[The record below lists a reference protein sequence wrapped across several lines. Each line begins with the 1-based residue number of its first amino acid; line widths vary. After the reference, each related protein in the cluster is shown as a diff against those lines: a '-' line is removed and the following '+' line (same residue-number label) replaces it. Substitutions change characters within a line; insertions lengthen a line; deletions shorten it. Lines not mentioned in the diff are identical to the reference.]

1 MSMIQPGI
9 LADAADYIDQH
20 GWTQGQFETDDGKV
34 CLLGAVRRCTPI
46 PGDRHLVEQVMHRR
60 RRADVWNDA
69 KDRTVDEVTAY
80 LREHADVTDEELADT
95 FGPQWREIVAQVR
108 VISGATPQQLSDLA
122 AAWDAART
130 AAGSAA
136 WAAAR
141 SAAGDA
147 ARSAARSAA
156 RAAARDAVGDA
167 AGDAAWSAAGDA
179 AGSAAWALATRDFIG
194 TAGYTQK
201 HYDLLTGP
209 WRKTFGP
216 LRAGT
221 AAVTGD
227 RQSSKELHHHVIH

>member
-69 KDRTVDEVTAY
+69 NDRTVDEVTAY

-122 AAWDAART
+122 AAWSAARTAAWSVVWDAARAAARAAAGSAAGSAVWDAVRDAART
-130 AAGSAA
+130 AA
-136 WAAAR
+136 W
-141 SAAGDA
+141 DA
-147 ARSAARSAA
+147 ARTAAEDAARTAA
-156 RAAARDAVGDA
+156 WDAVRDAAEDA
-167 AGDAAWSAAGDA
+167 VRD
-179 AGSAAWALATRDFIG
+179 AAWALATRGLIG

-216 LRAGT
+216 QCLDG
-221 AAVTGD
+221 GE
-227 RQSSKELHHHVIH
+227 Q

>member
-9 LADAADYIDQH
+9 LANAADYIDQH

-69 KDRTVDEVTAY
+69 KDRTADEVTAY

-122 AAWDAART
+122 AAWDAADAAWSAAADAAWSAAWD
-130 AAGSAA
+130 AAGS
-136 WAAAR
+136 AAR
-141 SAAGDA
+141 SAAGA
-147 ARSAARSAA
+147 AAG
-156 RAAARDAVGDA
+156 AAARTAAGDAAEDA
-167 AGDAAWSAAGDA
+167 AGDAAG
-179 AGSAAWALATRDFIG
+179 ALATRDLIG
-194 TAGYTQK
+194 TAGYTQE

-209 WRKTFGP
+209 WRKVFGP
-216 LRAGT
+216 LRPG
-221 AAVTGD
+221 
-227 RQSSKELHHHVIH
+227 RW

>member
-122 AAWDAART
+122 AAWDAVQKQVGPEQMYSVAYDPVHAFLAPTEKRLQEEAHALYLRMINEKLDEAAT
-130 AAGSAA
+130 A
-136 WAAAR
+136 
-141 SAAGDA
+141 
-147 ARSAARSAA
+147 
-156 RAAARDAVGDA
+156 
-167 AGDAAWSAAGDA
+167 
-179 AGSAAWALATRDFIG
+179 
-194 TAGYTQK
+194 
-201 HYDLLTGP
+201 
-209 WRKTFGP
+209 
-216 LRAGT
+216 
-221 AAVTGD
+221 D
-227 RQSSKELHHHVIH
+227 RVETD

>member
-20 GWTQGQFETDDGKV
+20 GWTQGQFETNDGKV

-69 KDRTVDEVTAY
+69 KDRTADEVTAY

-122 AAWDAART
+122 AAWDAAD
-130 AAGSAA
+130 AAWSAAADAAWSAA
-136 WAAAR
+136 WAAAGSAAR
-141 SAAGDA
+141 TAAGAAAGSAARTAAGDA
-147 ARSAARSAA
+147 AE
-156 RAAARDAVGDA
+156 DA
-167 AGDAAWSAAGDA
+167 AGDAAG
-179 AGSAAWALATRDFIG
+179 ALATRDLIG
-194 TAGYTQK
+194 TAGYTQE

-209 WRKTFGP
+209 WRKVFGP
-216 LRAGT
+216 LRPG
-221 AAVTGD
+221 
-227 RQSSKELHHHVIH
+227 RW

>member
-60 RRADVWNDA
+60 RRADAWNDA
-69 KDRTVDEVTAY
+69 KDRTADEVTAY

-122 AAWDAART
+122 AAWDAAGSAAWALAWDAAGSAAGSAARSAAWS

-136 WAAAR
+136 W
-141 SAAGDA
+141 SAAG
-147 ARSAARSAA
+147 SAAGS
-156 RAAARDAVGDA
+156 
-167 AGDAAWSAAGDA
+167 AAWSAAGSA
-179 AGSAAWALATRDFIG
+179 ARTATGSAAWALATRDFIG
-194 TAGYTQK
+194 TAGYTQE

-209 WRKTFGP
+209 WRKVFGP
-216 LRAGT
+216 LRPG
-221 AAVTGD
+221 
-227 RQSSKELHHHVIH
+227 RW

>member
-69 KDRTVDEVTAY
+69 KDRTADEVTAY

-108 VISGATPQQLSDLA
+108 AVSGATQQQIVDLAAAGAAAGDAAWA
-122 AAWDAART
+122 AAWDAAR
-130 AAGSAA
+130 
-136 WAAAR
+136 
-141 SAAGDA
+141 DA
-147 ARSAARSAA
+147 ARALTI
-156 RAAARDAVGDA
+156 RDLI
-167 AGDAAWSAAGDA
+167 S
-179 AGSAAWALATRDFIG
+179 TN
-194 TAGYTQK
+194 GYTQA

-209 WRKTFGP
+209 WRQVMGP
-216 LRAGT
+216 LHADDDRPRP
-221 AAVTGD
+221 AVCVHG
-227 RQSSKELHHHVIH
+227 SPWLGVIRGSIALSGGVR